1 MKATFFELQERRE
14 QALKEKEDWRA
25 EGQRLG
31 QNASKHA
38 WEIGHWLCR
47 GAELF
52 LGEPS
57 LTNRKERRLWHAQR
71 RENLNAFIAEAADIT
86 NLSDSALRQYAR
98 VVRNGVRVDGLT
110 FTHHLEVQRVHR
122 FDEKGKRRFDG
133 SAALQIL
140 NLAKE
145 NTWTVA
151 QTREEVRRQFPA
163 TAAIE
168 SGVEKAKR
176 LLTDL
181 LDGLDIFEKYDL
193 IEFIQSNLDA
203 SDKESEE
210 SELF

>member
-1 MKATFFELQERRE
+1 MKSTFFELQERRE

-25 EGQRLG
+25 EGRRLG
-31 QNASKHA
+31 QNASEHA

-57 LTNRKERRLWHAQR
+57 PTNKKERQLWHAQR
-71 RENLNAFIAEAADIT
+71 RDNWNAFITEAAAIT

-98 VVRNGVRVDGLT
+98 VVRNGVRVDDLT
-110 FTHHLEVQRVHR
+110 FTHHLEVQRAHR

-133 SAALQIL
+133 MAALQIL

-145 NTWTVA
+145 NKWKVA
-151 QTREEVRRQFPA
+151 QTREEVQRRFPT
-163 TAAIE
+163 TAAVE
-168 SGVEKAKR
+168 SDVEKAKR